1 MRTLKI
7 KNTVYIERTKD
18 FYVQAGLET
27 RPDFIRAIKI
37 RESMGDKLKEECE
50 FCHGAGGWHGD
61 AIDRDGNIEVGV
73 GEWEKCICQ
82 I

>member
-1 MRTLKI
+1 MSIIYCEKHHRH
-7 KNTVYIERTKD
+7 YDSD
-18 FYVQAGLET
+18 FDEECPGCE
-27 RPDFIRAIKI
+27 
-37 RESMGDKLKEECE
+37 EECE
-50 FCHGAGGWHGD
+50 FCHGAGGWHSD